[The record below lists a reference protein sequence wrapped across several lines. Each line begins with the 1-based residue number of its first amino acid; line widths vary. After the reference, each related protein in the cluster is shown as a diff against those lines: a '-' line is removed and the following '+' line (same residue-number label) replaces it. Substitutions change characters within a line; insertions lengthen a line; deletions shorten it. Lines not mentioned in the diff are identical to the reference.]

1 MASTVDQPPK
11 ATIVAPSTA
20 EAGKPFTFIGIG
32 TDDKDIFRI
41 EAYYQGSWKAYTCDG
56 TQASCSTSWSIT
68 ESNAGTYTYYVY
80 VYDNAGKMATTSKTI
95 TITAVTTTTTI
106 PKGSFGDFCTSDSQ
120 CLTGKCAI
128 VDKDGGNCVYT
139 TTTTIAAADKAP
151 TASIVS
157 TSSAITGSP
166 IMLIGI
172 GTDDKDVYR
181 IEAYYQGSW
190 KTYNCE
196 GVKTSCSN
204 TWAITETSPGTYTY
218 YVYAY
223 DSIGQM
229 ATASKTVTVTG
240 STTIASPKGNLG
252 DACYADAQCASGYC
266 DLDKG
271 ECAFKPA
278 TTTTISRGV
287 ATTTTIAAGGEPRTL
302 IEGALSAP
310 TVTKT
315 EGFSLNIQD
324 YNAVKCFYT
333 IVSSTKGTTALN
345 KERACNALSTS
356 REECPAGSK
365 CTVIAKSRDGTG
377 KESVPATMLVNV
389 ISSSVSTTTTLPP
402 TTDTTKPTISITPSA
417 TEPKAGESV
426 SIAVVSSDT
435 GGINTIEFYNVDKA
449 SGWQSYSC
457 GGSVSCGTSWT
468 VTRDAPATST
478 YLAKA
483 TDKAGNSN
491 TDYVTVKFAAATTGS
506 TTTALSVGQLFEFE
520 GMSIKITEIMSTGYT
535 VDINGDSK
543 TIPKD
548 MPTEWKGL
556 RILITDLGYTGRP
569 TLQVSRLSTTTT
581 MKTLTTTIIPA
592 EPPKT
597 QAHPANSPPRIKS
610 IEIIPW
616 PGKENENVYQ
626 IRVIATGDTG
636 AYRSVSVYSG
646 ENIIKTILLSN
657 GGNAEEGTLLI
668 GEIVPGSLAPGTYVF
683 EGSLR
688 NEFAS
693 DNIRRAFVVSRTS
706 IEPFKAD
713 PKDMPD
719 MIISKAFSSFS
730 TLLSA
735 SVNGNVQMATVSRYE
750 DVYRFDLS
758 RGTSQGDVITAE
770 IDVDNKIEER
780 DETNNVLEREIR
792 DAFGIASMTVKPPVF
807 KGSPYHAIIEVQGQ
821 EAGPVKAYVFIYHDP
836 DIYSQSFDCPAI
848 LPCKIDVPFTLPEF
862 MSKYDTIWI
871 NTGVSQPGKTARY
884 LARHITVELP
894 QGQNLEEVADSLGKN
909 TFSVRN
915 ANGQYIMTIDG
926 TDEIVPPAEGVKYG
940 EKIIDDY
947 GVIVIN
953 DFGFLASS
961 PGAMYVLAFPSVPVK
976 NTGIDLKISITP
988 TAGPSGTQFSIVAT
1002 AQPGLRT
1009 TAQIKRASL
1018 AADSE
1023 TSGVITIPLYDDG
1036 SHGDRAPND
1045 GIYGAK
1051 IDSANF
1057 AEGEYAI
1064 DLAFNDVIVAD
1075 SASFAVTYTDA
1086 CIPVDNRG
1094 DSDDNIDIVVMSNNY
1109 APEETYKFVD
1119 VVLPTHINYLLSKE
1133 PYSTYRDK
1141 FNVWYAPADVRKDCD
1156 ITQNGW
1162 QCLEYFKSLSAEKCP
1177 FRDVTIVLDNNG
1189 LGYAAGYSGGIKFGT
1204 QITRYSSTADT
1215 KGATL
1220 HEFGHTFADLA
1231 DEYFAAPPRMSA
1243 VAAPNCDVAGCP
1255 KWCGAPAFGAGPECF
1270 KITDKSSCE
1279 DKKYSYGRDTY
1290 SCIWL
1295 PDGNGGKGA
1304 CEFPYVAN
1312 VNFATSCQAGTAC
1325 YYGCGGYGGFR
1336 SSKTSVMGSGNIAEY
1351 NDLSKRHIVNVINC
1365 CYARP
1370 GSAYDINTCSA
1381 WNAQNNNKFLSCI
1394 INAPTHLPTQPIYE
1408 EGCQEVAGLTI
1419 IDGNVKLCDK
1429 VYRATAQSIPG
1440 IIINSDDTVLDCN
1453 GAALEGNYQG
1463 YGIRINANNVE
1474 VKNCKVSKYFIGVF
1488 AEKSSNVKITDSD
1501 ISNNYRVE
1509 DHDVFLDIHKKEPW
1523 GGGIFFSD
1531 VKGGAI
1537 ENSILRNQQDGISFL
1552 NVNDV
1557 RVSKNE
1563 ADHNTGYGIK
1573 LYGSNNNE
1581 IDRNDFSYANRA
1593 CSKDAPS
1600 DLCRAAGIDSTTYGC
1615 GCDSAAVLL
1624 VASSSNNRITSNDM
1638 SYGGDGF
1645 FLNGRRGDSKDNY
1658 VAFNDATGS
1667 PHNAFEAVFASGNK
1681 FYNNIASDSNY
1692 GFWLSYTINT
1702 EVIGNAISGNRN
1714 DGIAAERP
1722 STMSVE
1728 KNTITNNNRNGINF
1742 WERMAERDYE
1752 TSESTGNHIIDNVLE
1767 ENANTDVFTEDTKDT
1782 VIQNNVIRTKR
1793 TGVNI
1798 AGKSSSIYIMENDIY
1813 CNGCM
1818 YAVSTDP
1825 ASQDVLATNNWWG
1838 TTDAAKI
1845 SSIINGNIPYSP
1857 ASPAPMKVA

>member
-1 MASTVDQPPK
+1 MRFPRRILQIAVLASFFLVAIIFSPSFAAVDPCGDVADGKVDDACTKPYAYKCDGDAECGYYPSMTAEVIPLVCRDLGTGSGVKYCVKEDDAAAKTCSPQYLCGPDGYYRYKKNFDCSQTFDQYCDYGCDASTGTCKPSPTATTIPDSANPTISMYAAKTSLKVGEK
-11 ATIVAPSTA
+11 VAITIV
-20 EAGKPFTFIGIG
+20 GN
-32 TDDKDIFRI
+32 DDKDVASLSILYNGHSEDYDCSGIQSSCRVEFSQL
-41 EAYYQGSWKAYTCDG
+41 EFQLG
-56 TQASCSTSWSIT
+56 TTTVSGVVNDAS
-68 ESNAGTYTYYVY
+68 
-80 VYDNAGKMATTSKTI
+80 GKTASSSI
-95 TITAVTTTTTI
+95 TITVSASAPATTTTTLSATAARNTECASRATSCTGCTTYLLCGWSATPRKCLSAGIPSSTTQSEDGTSRGLDWVTSSSACTSVAPPVTTTTTTV
-106 PKGSFGDFCTSDSQ
+106 PKGGFGDFCTSDSQ

-548 MPTEWKGL
+548 MPAEWKGL

-719 MIISKAFSSFS
+719 MIISKIEFIKTSKDRYQALVTVENTGAFSSFS

-1009 TAQIKRASL
+1009 TAQIKRAPL

-1220 HEFGHTFADLA
+1220 HKFGHTFADLA

-1381 WNAQNNNKFLSCI
+1381 WNRS
-1394 INAPTHLPTQPIYE
+1394 E
-1408 EGCQEVAGLTI
+1408 E
-1419 IDGNVKLCDK
+1419 
-1429 VYRATAQSIPG
+1429 
-1440 IIINSDDTVLDCN
+1440 
-1453 GAALEGNYQG
+1453 
-1463 YGIRINANNVE
+1463 
-1474 VKNCKVSKYFIGVF
+1474 
-1488 AEKSSNVKITDSD
+1488 
-1501 ISNNYRVE
+1501 
-1509 DHDVFLDIHKKEPW
+1509 H
-1523 GGGIFFSD
+1523 
-1531 VKGGAI
+1531 
-1537 ENSILRNQQDGISFL
+1537 
-1552 NVNDV
+1552 
-1557 RVSKNE
+1557 
-1563 ADHNTGYGIK
+1563 
-1573 LYGSNNNE
+1573 
-1581 IDRNDFSYANRA
+1581 
-1593 CSKDAPS
+1593 
-1600 DLCRAAGIDSTTYGC
+1600 
-1615 GCDSAAVLL
+1615 
-1624 VASSSNNRITSNDM
+1624 
-1638 SYGGDGF
+1638 
-1645 FLNGRRGDSKDNY
+1645 
-1658 VAFNDATGS
+1658 
-1667 PHNAFEAVFASGNK
+1667 
-1681 FYNNIASDSNY
+1681 
-1692 GFWLSYTINT
+1692 
-1702 EVIGNAISGNRN
+1702 
-1714 DGIAAERP
+1714 
-1722 STMSVE
+1722 
-1728 KNTITNNNRNGINF
+1728 
-1742 WERMAERDYE
+1742 
-1752 TSESTGNHIIDNVLE
+1752 TSE
-1767 ENANTDVFTEDTKDT
+1767 
-1782 VIQNNVIRTKR
+1782 
-1793 TGVNI
+1793 
-1798 AGKSSSIYIMENDIY
+1798 
-1813 CNGCM
+1813 
-1818 YAVSTDP
+1818 
-1825 ASQDVLATNNWWG
+1825 
-1838 TTDAAKI
+1838 
-1845 SSIINGNIPYSP
+1845 
-1857 ASPAPMKVA
+1857 